1 MKKLPTFQDLTA
13 GMKPGEQIILTLL
26 LSRRDTDLATRI
38 SQKELAGFIGRSPGT
53 VNNYIRQ
60 LSEAGHIRKL
70 TGPIKGDDR
79 SVFTFGYA
87 ATRRWNTQV
96 RAAL

>member
-13 GMKPGEQIILTLL
+13 GLKPGEQAILILL
-26 LSRRDTDLATRI
+26 LARRDRDLATRI
-38 SQKELAGFIGRSPGT
+38 SQKELAGFIGRTPGT
-53 VNNYIRQ
+53 VYNYIRG
-60 LSEAGHIRKL
+60 LSAAGHIRKL
-70 TGPIKGDDR
+70 GGPVAGDDR

-96 RAAL
+96 RAAR

>member
-13 GMKPGEQIILTLL
+13 GMKPGEQAILILL
-26 LSRRDTDLATRI
+26 LSCRGRNLATRI

-60 LSEAGHIRKL
+60 LCKAGHIRKL
-70 TGPIKGDDR
+70 RGPIKGDDR